1 MKTLHYFI
9 IIIACI
15 VVASIVIV
23 YVLSAQILTLQEQKR
38 VLNEATQK
46 LAANLTNYQNLFGDI
61 PKNYTF
67 LPFAVRTN
75 VYVSG
80 PLETVPVTTVVANQ
94 PYQVVANITKMGNTQ
109 PLIYYYC
116 IVQVSNSTGL
126 GYHIGWGQGI
136 LTPKQ
141 PFSQCAVSWTPTV
154 PGNYTLNAFA
164 WRTLFGSP
172 LANASTRYVIV
183 SSSSA
188 STISI
193 QYANGTYASLPI
205 NYTITGDN
213 KLLDAKMDSQSKSL
227 ILPLKSI
234 SNGTLIVSIPRVLL
248 DAKTNDGQDDQFI
261 VLEDGQEIDFTET
274 KTSADR
280 ILTIPFT
287 NNTLE
292 IEIIALALQNG
303 CC

>member
-1 MKTLHYFI
+1 MKTLHFSI
-9 IIIACI
+9 ITIACI
-15 VVASIVIV
+15 VATSVVIV
-23 YVLSAQILTLQEQKR
+23 SVLSVQILTLQEQKR
-38 VLNEATQK
+38 VLNETTQK
-46 LAANLTNYQNLFGDI
+46 LATNLTNYKDLFGDM

-67 LPFAVRTN
+67 LPFEVQTN
-75 VYVSG
+75 VYVAG
-80 PLETVPVTTVVANQ
+80 PLETVPVTTVIANQ
-94 PYQVVANITKMGNTQ
+94 PYQIVANITKMENTQ

-141 PFSQCAVSWTPTV
+141 SFSQCAVSWTPTV

-172 LANASTRYVIV
+172 LANASTRYVQVV

-193 QYANGTYASLPI
+193 QYTNGTYASLPI

-227 ILPLKSI
+227 ILSLKSA
-234 SNGTLIVSIPRVLL
+234 SNGTLVVSIPRVLL

-261 VLEDGQEIDFTET
+261 VLEDGQEINYKQIDSTII
-274 KTSADR
+274 DR
-280 ILTIPFT
+280 TLSIQFQ
-287 NNTLE
+287 NNTSS
-292 IEIIALALQNG
+292 IEIIATHIV
-303 CC
+303 